1 MGKIPVRVVR
11 VRVDAKL
18 PTYAH
23 DTDACCDL
31 YFSPEDGQPVVLE
44 PGDNPK
50 SLDTGVIIE
59 TPVGYELQVR
69 GRSSMSLKGINV
81 AFGTV
86 DAGYVSTCRVTLNN
100 MTNKP
105 YIVRPGDRIGQVAIK
120 EVTQMDFLEVPSIES
135 TTARGAKG
143 FGSSGR

>member
-1 MGKIPVRVVR
+1 MGKVLVKIKKVNPN
-11 VRVDAKL
+11 AKL

-31 YFSPEDGQPVVLE
+31 YFCPDDEQPVVLR
-44 PGDNPK
+44 PSTPT
-50 SLDTGVIIE
+50 SLDTGVVIE

-69 GRSSMSLKGINV
+69 GRSGLSLKGIAA
-81 AFGTV
+81 AFGTI
-86 DAGYVSTCRVTLNN
+86 DAGYVGTCRVTLTNN
-100 MTNKP
+100 TQFDYVIN
-105 YIVRPGDRIGQVAIK
+105 PGDRIGQVAIK
-120 EVTQMDFLEVPSIES
+120 EVLQMDFQEVDEIVS